1 MSKLLVL
8 EGERWVEQARNGN
21 QEAFSKLTEA
31 YYNRVWREL
40 ETVVPGRTESAVAA

>member
-21 QEAFSKLTEA
+21 HEAFGKLTELFA
-31 YYNRVWREL
+31 QTL
-40 ETVVPGRTESAVAA
+40 H